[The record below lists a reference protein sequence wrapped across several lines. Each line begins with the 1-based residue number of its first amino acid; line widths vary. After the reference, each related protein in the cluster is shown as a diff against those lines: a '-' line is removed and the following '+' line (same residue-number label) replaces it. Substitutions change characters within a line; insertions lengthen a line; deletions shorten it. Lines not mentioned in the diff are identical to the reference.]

1 MTNSLAGRKN
11 VELQLAEKV
20 GQLGVSN
27 QNLKAAPESESV
39 LPGAPNK

>member
-1 MTNSLAGRKN
+1 MTISLTGRKY
-11 VELQLAEKV
+11 VERQLAEKV

-39 LPGAPNK
+39 LPRGPK